1 MNTQN
6 GAQKK
11 EVKTEKNTQPL
22 KLLPTLKL
30 EEMTETQKTTAIE
43 LLSEKFTTQTPPTAK
58 ERIARRTLFD
68 EVSKR
73 YEHLETKANDLKM
86 FDAGNDKINA
96 KIILK
101 NQAGFEFE
109 VSNTLVIQKVR
120 DVMQQELN
128 ILLKDSENEVLN
140 FQI

>member
-1 MNTQN
+1 MSTQN
-6 GAQKK
+6 QVQKR
-11 EVKTEKNTQPL
+11 EVKTDNKPQSL
-22 KLLPTLKL
+22 KLLPTLKT
-30 EEMTETQKTTAIE
+30 EEMTEVQKTTAIE
-43 LLSEKFTTQTPPTAK
+43 ALAEKFTTQTPPTAK

-73 YEHLETKANDLKM
+73 YEHLENKANDLKM

-109 VSNTLVIQKVR
+109 VSNTFVIQKVR

-128 ILLKDSENEVLN
+128 ILLKESENEVLN